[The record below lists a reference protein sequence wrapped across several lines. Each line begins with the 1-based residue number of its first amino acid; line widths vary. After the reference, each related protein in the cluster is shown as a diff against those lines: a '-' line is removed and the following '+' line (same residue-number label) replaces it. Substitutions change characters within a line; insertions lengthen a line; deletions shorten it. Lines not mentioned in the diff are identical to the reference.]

1 MENLMSF
8 KEAVKQYRL
17 DAGEHFVRPVRKT
30 SHYSR
35 GAWHL
40 LDKRGSVVCI
50 VNSTDSSLWGA
61 KLAYYFNE
69 LGRGNAA

>member
-17 DAGEHFVRPVRKT
+17 DAGEHFTRPVRKT

-40 LDKRGSVVCI
+40 LDKRGGVVCI
-50 VNSTDSSLWGA
+50 VGPDACQWGN
-61 KLAYYFNE
+61 KLAVYYAE
-69 LGRGNAA
+69 MGRAIAG